1 MPLLGF
7 YILTVNG
14 FLKPR
19 FTEIGIFLLQ
29 VLFLKIN
36 VPSNAEKEKGK
47 LASQFNVKP
56 QLFIKI
62 VHILFYSP
70 ESNGI
75 Q

>member
-14 FLKPR
+14 FLKRR

-47 LASQFNVKP
+47 LALQFNVKP

>member
-29 VLFLKIN
+29 VLFSKKSMCQ
-36 VPSNAEKEKGK
+36 VMQKKKGK

-62 VHILFYSP
+62 LHILFYSP